1 MKTRWLMYRYH
12 FRAQCHA
19 NIDPKRVFNEAL
31 PVLQLRMTE
40 LSARQLSLF
49 HFGTQLFLYYE
60 SPAPSVDPH
69 ELFAHCEDALEIW
82 PGTDKPRRWV
92 PMMDIFHYQQPT
104 GEKDWLRTN
113 ASARPYARI
122 AHLKPDKVASYVFYH
137 YQYQEEKPG
146 DGDKYGMI
154 ALHENLMFFY
164 SEDPATVDKPS
175 YSGKLSTSNTPPD
188 WAGTMEPH
196 FIPWDQ
202 SAGPSRIWLEIPLM
216 IRA

>member
-1 MKTRWLMYRYH
+1 MYRYH
-12 FRAQCHA
+12 FRAQCRE
-19 NIDPKRVFNEAL
+19 NIDLERLFREAL
-31 PVLQLRMTE
+31 PVLQIRMKE
-40 LSARQLSLF
+40 FGACHLSLF

-60 SPAPSVDPH
+60 SPAQTADPH
-69 ELFAHCEDALEIW
+69 ELFAHCEDALETW

-92 PMMDIFHYQQPT
+92 PMMDIFHYQQPIN
-104 GEKDWLRTN
+104 ENHWLRKN

-175 YSGKLSTSNTPPD
+175 YSGKLSTSNTPSD

-202 SAGPSRIWLEIPLM
+202 PAEHSRIWLEIPLI